1 MQTPLR
7 LPRRLSG
14 ETLGQAAPASTTSRS
29 GSSPGVGSARHF
41 SLGGWES
48 GPGWV
53 WRGGGGHDIPEQ
65 SANFSASSSQT
76 GPNLSP
82 QPHGCLAPYH
92 GPVALTTPWSHY
104 GLSHVLAFA
113 CAAFPAWTAPP
124 PSPPFCPQVN
134 LSGIGHTLL
143 WAPWLSLCPFPLGPS
158 ELVWHVGLNS
168 RETDRDL
175 KDRDCPSVF
184 GTQGQEAG
192 ERKRR
197 WGKERGWE
205 RGLFYEIGSGDW
217 GCKLRQH
224 FVSVLQ
230 SRGRIP
236 HSLESLRFAR
246 KAFS

>member
-7 LPRRLSG
+7 LPRLLSG

-124 PSPPFCPQVN
+124 PPITSF
-134 LSGIGHTLL
+134 LSTSEPEWHR
-143 WAPWLSLCPFPLGPS
+143 PHPPLGPLAFPLSLSSGAIGAGVACGS
-158 ELVWHVGLNS
+158 EFP
-168 RETDRDL
+168 RD
-175 KDRDCPSVF
+175 
-184 GTQGQEAG
+184 
-192 ERKRR
+192 
-197 WGKERGWE
+197 
-205 RGLFYEIGSGDW
+205 
-217 GCKLRQH
+217 
-224 FVSVLQ
+224 
-230 SRGRIP
+230 
-236 HSLESLRFAR
+236 
-246 KAFS
+246 